1 MTAIDFIP
9 RRILVLRPRG
19 LGDVVLASAVI
30 DALRRAY
37 PNVALDFISA
47 EPARA
52 LLEADAR
59 IERVFLLSPKRG
71 RSGRVQSGMM
81 AECIAWMRRLPAD
94 VAIDLFSNPRTAL
107 LTAFSGAGVRVGLA
121 KRARQFAY
129 NVRVPRFRGR
139 PEDDHRWA
147 CDVMLDSLRFAGVRW
162 EGEASLSVALEEE
175 DRVFARHA
183 PAAVGLAEDA
193 PFAAILPGGSWRSK
207 RWAAESFAHV
217 ARRLAAETGSPAVVM
232 WGPPEADDARAIAE
246 RSGARLAPPS
256 RIREM
261 AALLGRARILVSTD
275 CLGRHLAIAQGVPTV
290 GVFGP
295 TDPRHWTPR
304 QGMHI
309 ALRAPASSGF
319 DMHALDPDPVAEA
332 AVSLWF
338 AQERKTGEVLDAPGR
353 GI

>member
-1 MTAIDFIP
+1 MMTIDFVP
-9 RRILVLRPRG
+9 RRILILRPRG
-19 LGDVVLASAVI
+19 LGDIVLASAVI

-37 PNVALDFISA
+37 PQAALDFVSA

-59 IERVFLLSPKRG
+59 IERVFLLSTSRG
-71 RSGRVQSGMM
+71 RAGRVQSGMM

-129 NVRVPRFRGR
+129 NVRVPRFHGR
-139 PEDDHRWA
+139 PEEDHRWA
-147 CDVMLDSLRFAGVRW
+147 RDVMLDILRFAGVRW
-162 EGEASLSVALEEE
+162 EGEAQLSVAIEEE
-175 DRVFARHA
+175 DRMFARCA
-183 PAAVGLAEDA
+183 LATMGYAEGA

-207 RWAAESFAHV
+207 RWPVESFAEV
-217 ARRLAAETGSPAVVM
+217 ARRLNSETGSPAIVL
-232 WGPPEADDARAIAE
+232 WGPPESDDARAIAA

-256 RIREM
+256 KIREM
-261 AALLGRARILVSTD
+261 AALLGQARLLVSTD
-275 CLGRHLAIAQGVPTV
+275 CLGRHLAIAQGVATV

-309 ALRAPASSGF
+309 ALRAASTSG
-319 DMHALDPDPVAEA
+319 HELPTLAAEPVAEA
-332 AVSLWF
+332 ALTLW
-338 AQERKTGEVLDAPGR
+338 ASWERRSGEVLDAPR
-353 GI
+353 R

>member
-1 MTAIDFIP
+1 MTAIDFTP
-9 RRILVLRPRG
+9 RRILILRPRG
-19 LGDVVLASAVI
+19 LGDIVLTSAVI

-37 PNVALDFISA
+37 RDVALDFISE

-71 RSGRVQSGMM
+71 RCGRVQSGTM

-94 VAIDLFSNPRTAL
+94 VAFDLFSNPRTAL

-139 PEDDHRWA
+139 AEDDHRWS
-147 CDVMLDSLRFAGVRW
+147 CDVMLDILRYAGVRW
-162 EGEASLSVALEEE
+162 EGDASLSVALDEE
-175 DRVFARHA
+175 DRAFAQRA
-183 PAAVGLAEDA
+183 PEELGLAEDA

-207 RWAAESFAHV
+207 RWGADSFAQV
-217 ARRLAAETGSPAVVM
+217 ARKLAAETGAPPVVV

-246 RSGARLAPPS
+246 RSGARLAPSS

-304 QGMHI
+304 HGMHI
-309 ALRAPASSGF
+309 ALRAPASAGY
-319 DMHALDPDPVAEA
+319 DMHALDPDPVADA
-332 AVSLWF
+332 AVSLWY
-338 AQERKTGEVLDAPGR
+338 AQERKAGEVLDAPR
-353 GI
+353 GGT